1 METDN
6 ILSQSISSAAD
17 KSAYDAACK
26 RLLANKIILAWIMKS
41 CLEEFRYTSV
51 DEIAAKYIEGSPQI
65 AQIAVY
71 PDEVNP
77 SSEQIRGSQN
87 EDSTINEAPSLL
99 TFAFMH
105 LPPVPMKQS
114 V

>member
-51 DEIAAKYIEGSPQI
+51 DEIAA
-65 AQIAVY
+65 
-71 PDEVNP
+71 
-77 SSEQIRGSQN
+77 
-87 EDSTINEAPSLL
+87 T
-99 TFAFMH
+99 
-105 LPPVPMKQS
+105 
-114 V
+114 